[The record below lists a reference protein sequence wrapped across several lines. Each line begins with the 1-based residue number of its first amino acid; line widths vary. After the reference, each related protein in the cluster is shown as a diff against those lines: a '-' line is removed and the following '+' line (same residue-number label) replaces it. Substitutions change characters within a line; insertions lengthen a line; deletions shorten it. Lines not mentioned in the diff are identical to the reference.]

1 MKERQRQSKDR
12 DKDKDGERERET
24 RKRKRTERERESVGR
39 ASELWSEFVARRM
52 LSVGPS
58 GSVHCQHT
66 HGSRYVVTTLSTK
79 ISGKRV
85 PARRLEPTNY
95 ITL

>member
-24 RKRKRTERERESVGR
+24 RKRKRTERERESESVGR

-52 LSVGPS
+52 LSDSTGWKKRT
-58 GSVHCQHT
+58 GLIRLAHRIARVHVLT
-66 HGSRYVVTTLSTK
+66 SY
-79 ISGKRV
+79 
-85 PARRLEPTNY
+85 
-95 ITL
+95 